1 LEVVS
6 QSPPLASYRGTVNAA
21 TFLPDDPVAQGDIMA
36 LFGEQ
41 LAYDGPQPATTIP
54 LETKLGNTRV
64 LVNGQA
70 APLYYSS
77 YGQINFQMPFETPV
91 GEALVRVERDG
102 QAGNAISVQVASRGP
117 RILQFGEY
125 GVIQNYSRGNRLP
138 MPPTPDVP
146 SERARPGDILVIYAF
161 GLGATSPA
169 VPSGAGAPAAEPLA
183 RIATPVSV
191 HFGARTIFSDG
202 IPVVPDYAGLAPT
215 LVGVYQLN
223 VRIPDDAPRGDRVPL
238 WMRTGEGS
246 ELSNTVLIAIE

>member
-1 LEVVS
+1 
-6 QSPPLASYRGTVNAA
+6 
-21 TFLPDDPVAQGDIMA
+21 
-36 LFGEQ
+36 
-41 LAYDGPQPATTIP
+41 
-54 LETKLGNTRV
+54 
-64 LVNGQA
+64 
-70 APLYYSS
+70 
-77 YGQINFQMPFETPV
+77 
-91 GEALVRVERDG
+91 
-102 QAGNAISVQVASRGP
+102 
-117 RILQFGEY
+117 
-125 GVIQNYSRGNRLP
+125 
-138 MPPTPDVP
+138 
-146 SERARPGDILVIYAF
+146 
-161 GLGATSPA
+161 LGATSPA